1 MLHRLRSFFESLA
14 VETNLKSPRGDDPR
28 VAAAALLFHLMDA
41 DGVRDESERQRIR
54 TVLGDSYGLDAD
66 ELDDLLMA
74 GEEAEGDAVDMHA
87 FTSVLMRHWSETQRA
102 AFVGL
107 LWEVAYADGELH
119 EMEDHTLW
127 RVADLLAVD
136 GRERMLLKQKAAQRR
151 AEVRGGD

>member
-1 MLHRLRSFFESLA
+1 
-14 VETNLKSPRGDDPR
+14 
-28 VAAAALLFHLMDA
+28 
-41 DGVRDESERQRIR
+41 
-54 TVLGDSYGLDAD
+54 
-66 ELDDLLMA
+66 
-74 GEEAEGDAVDMHA
+74 MHA

-102 AFVGL
+102 EFVGL